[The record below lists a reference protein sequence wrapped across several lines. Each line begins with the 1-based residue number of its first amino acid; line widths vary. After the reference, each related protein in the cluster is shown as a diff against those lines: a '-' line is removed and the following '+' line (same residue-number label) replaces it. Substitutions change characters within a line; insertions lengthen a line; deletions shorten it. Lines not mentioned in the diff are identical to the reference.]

1 MQINEL
7 TNNQAE
13 NSPRFQY
20 VIWLTP
26 LMKYGTIWELIN
38 SQLNK
43 NKIKFK
49 IEIMKTPIVILPYV
63 END

>member
-13 NSPRFQY
+13 NFPRFQH
-20 VIWLTP
+20 VIL
-26 LMKYGTIWELIN
+26 WELSN

>member
-13 NSPRFQY
+13 NSPRFQN
-20 VIWLTP
+20 VIWFTP
-26 LMKYGTIWELIN
+26 LMKYGTLIKLSN

-49 IEIMKTPIVILPYV
+49 IEIMKTPIVILP
-63 END
+63 